1 MKNPAP
7 KINLKGDKN
16 KPQVGFNFWPF
27 VVMLL
32 ILWGWQAVVTQYS
45 VRTIPYSE
53 FRDRLA
59 RREVKDAIVKQD
71 EIVGRIVPQTGTATN
86 LGSSVPANSAT
97 NTPGAGTN
105 STAPFQFRTV
115 RIEDPELVKDLQ
127 ASGAEYNGVRP
138 SFLSQFLLSWIL
150 PIAILFGIWSLMGRK
165 LGAAGQSIFG
175 FGKSTTHLVE
185 GEDTGVSFADVAGCE
200 EAKQELKEVID
211 FLKNPKRYREIGAK
225 IPKGILLVGPP
236 GTGKTLLARAVA
248 GEAKVP
254 FFSLSGSDFV
264 EMFVGVG
271 AARVR
276 DLFQQA
282 KQHAP
287 CIIFIDELD
296 AIGQKRSIHLGAVN
310 DEREQTLNQLLAQ
323 MDGFEPNAGVI
334 ILAATNRPEVL
345 DAALLRPGRFD
356 RQVIVDTPDLDG
368 REAILKVHA
377 RDKRLARGTDLRQL
391 AQATAGF
398 SGADLANVL
407 NEAALLA
414 ARRGAE
420 EISQSDLEAAVEK
433 VVAGPERKSRRL
445 TEQQKRRVAYHELG
459 HALVAAYSPNADPV
473 RKITI
478 VPHGHAALGYTLQVP
493 TEDQFLLS
501 QAELET
507 RLRGM
512 LGGRASEELEYG
524 DLTTGAQND
533 LEHATA
539 LARQMVCLYGMSQ
552 KVGMANCAQR
562 APAYLPGQPF
572 QLQRD
577 CSEQTAREIDEE
589 VKRLLDKSYTEGK
602 EMLSAH
608 RVELRKVVAELLK
621 RETLDGET
629 LYQLI
634 GKEMPKPKDL
644 APMPK
649 ENAAGSVAAV
659 EATAGNPD

>member
-1 MKNPAP
+1 MKKSAP
-7 KINLKGDKN
+7 KIDLERGDK
-16 KPQVGFNFWPF
+16 KPDWRSNIWPF
-27 VVMLL
+27 FIMLVML
-32 ILWGWQAVVTQYS
+32 WVWQAAVSQLT

-53 FRDRLA
+53 FRAHLA
-59 RREVKDAIVKQD
+59 RHEVMNAVVRQN
-71 EIVGRIVPQTGTATN
+71 EIFGRIVPQAAPATN
-86 LGSSVPANSAT
+86 IAASAPAVAQT
-97 NTPGAGTN
+97 NIPAAGTN
-105 STAPFQFRTV
+105 APAAATAPFQFRTQ
-115 RIEDPELVKDLQ
+115 RIEDPDLVRDLQ
-127 ASGAEYNGVRP
+127 ASGAQYNGERP
-138 SFLSQFLLSWIL
+138 SVLSQFLLSWVVPL
-150 PIAILFGIWSLMGRK
+150 AIYLGIWSLVSRK
-165 LGAAGQSIFG
+165 LGVGGQSVFG
-175 FGKSTTHLVE
+175 FGKSTAKLVE
-185 GEDTGVSFADVAGCE
+185 GEKTGVSFADVAGCE
-200 EAKQELKEVID
+200 EAKVELKEVVD

-225 IPKGILLVGPP
+225 IPKGVLLVGPP

-248 GEAKVP
+248 GEARVP
-254 FFSLSGSDFV
+254 FFSMTGSDFV

-282 KQHAP
+282 KQHSP

-334 ILAATNRPEVL
+334 MLAATNRPEVL

-356 RQVIVDTPDLDG
+356 RQVVVDTPDLDG

-377 RDKRLARGTDLRQL
+377 RDKRLAPGVQLRQL

-420 EISQSDLEAAVEK
+420 EISQADLENAVEK

-445 TEQQKRRVAYHELG
+445 TEVQKRRVAYHELG
-459 HALVAAYSPNADPV
+459 HALVAAYSPDADPV
-473 RKITI
+473 RKVTI
-478 VPHGHAALGYTLQVP
+478 VPHGQAALGYTLQVP
-493 TEDQFLLS
+493 TEDQFLMS
-501 QAELET
+501 RAELLT

-539 LARQMVCLYGMSQ
+539 LARQMVCLYGMSERI
-552 KVGMANCAQR
+552 GMANCAQR

-589 VKRLLDKSYTEGK
+589 VKKLLDNCYVEAKDI
-602 EMLSAH
+602 LSTH
-608 RVELRKVVAELLK
+608 RSELRRIVVELLK
-621 RETLDGET
+621 RETLEGDM
-629 LYQLI
+629 LYDLI
-634 GKEMPKPKDL
+634 GKEMPKAKEP
-644 APMPK
+644 APMPA
-649 ENAAGSVAAV
+649 ETGAAAIA
-659 EATAGNPD
+659 

>member
-1 MKNPAP
+1 
-7 KINLKGDKN
+7 
-16 KPQVGFNFWPF
+16 
-27 VVMLL
+27 
-32 ILWGWQAVVTQYS
+32 
-45 VRTIPYSE
+45 
-53 FRDRLA
+53 
-59 RREVKDAIVKQD
+59 
-71 EIVGRIVPQTGTATN
+71 
-86 LGSSVPANSAT
+86 
-97 NTPGAGTN
+97 
-105 STAPFQFRTV
+105 
-115 RIEDPELVKDLQ
+115 
-127 ASGAEYNGVRP
+127 
-138 SFLSQFLLSWIL
+138 
-150 PIAILFGIWSLMGRK
+150 
-165 LGAAGQSIFG
+165 
-175 FGKSTTHLVE
+175 
-185 GEDTGVSFADVAGCE
+185 
-200 EAKQELKEVID
+200 
-211 FLKNPKRYREIGAK
+211 
-225 IPKGILLVGPP
+225 
-236 GTGKTLLARAVA
+236 
-248 GEAKVP
+248 
-254 FFSLSGSDFV
+254 
-264 EMFVGVG
+264 MFVGVG

-296 AIGQKRSIHLGAVN
+296 AIGQKRSIHVGAVN

-334 ILAATNRPEVL
+334 MLAATNRPEVL

-377 RDKRLARGTDLRQL
+377 RGKRLAPDANLRRL

-420 EISQSDLEAAVEK
+420 KISQVDMEAAVEK
-433 VVAGPERKSRRL
+433 VVAGPEQKSRRL
-445 TEQQKRRVAYHELG
+445 TEEQKRRVAYQELG
-459 HALVAAYSPNADPV
+459 HALVAAYSPDADPV

-478 VPHGHAALGYTLQVP
+478 IPHGHAALGYTLQVP

-501 QAELET
+501 QGELLT

-512 LGGRASEELEYG
+512 LGGRAAEELEYG

-539 LARQMVCLYGMSQ
+539 LARQMVCLYGMSE

-589 VKRLLDKSYTEGK
+589 VKRLLDACYAEAKDILT
-602 EMLSAH
+602 AH
-608 RVELRKVVAELLK
+608 RADLRKVVAELLK

-629 LYQLI
+629 LYKLI
-634 GKEMPKPKDL
+634 GKEMPKAKES
-644 APMPK
+644 AAMPV
-649 ENAAGSVAAV
+649 ENGVGAVSAGLRK
-659 EATAGNPD
+659 

>member
-1 MKNPAP
+1 MKNSDS
-7 KINLKGDKN
+7 KIDLKIPDKN
-16 KPQVGFNFWPF
+16 KPNWRVNLWPYF
-27 VVMLL
+27 IMLL
-32 ILWGWQAVVTQYS
+32 VLWGWQAVVNQFE

-53 FRDRLA
+53 FRAHLA
-59 RREVKDAIVKQD
+59 RHEVVNAVVKQD
-71 EIVGRIVPQTGTATN
+71 EILGRITPQSVPSTNIQTTATN
-86 LGSSVPANSAT
+86 AT
-97 NTPGAGTN
+97 VA
-105 STAPFQFRTV
+105 STAAFPFRTL
-115 RIEDPELVKDLQ
+115 RIEDPDLVKDLQ
-127 ASGAEYNGVRP
+127 ASGAQYTGERP
-138 SFLSQFLLSWIL
+138 SFLTQFLLSWVL
-150 PIAILFGIWSLMGRK
+150 PLAVLLGIWSFAGRRMGM
-165 LGAAGQSIFG
+165 AGQSLFG
-175 FGKSTTHLVE
+175 FGKSTARLVE
-185 GEDTGVSFADVAGCE
+185 GEKTGVSFADVAGCE
-200 EAKQELKEVID
+200 EAKLELKEVID
-211 FLKNPKRYREIGAK
+211 FLKNPTRYKEIGAK
-225 IPKGILLVGPP
+225 IPKGVLLIGPP

-282 KQHAP
+282 KQHSP

-345 DAALLRPGRFD
+345 DTALLRPGRFD
-356 RQVIVDTPDLDG
+356 RQVVVDTPDLDG
-368 REAILKVHA
+368 REAILNVHA
-377 RDKRLARGTDLRQL
+377 RGKPLADGVDLRQL

-414 ARRGAE
+414 ARRGAD
-420 EISQSDLEAAVEK
+420 EISQADLEDALEK

-445 TEQQKRRVAYHELG
+445 TDSQKRRIAFHELG
-459 HALVAAYSPNADPV
+459 HALVAAYSPDADPV

-493 TEDQFLLS
+493 TQDQFLLS
-501 QAELET
+501 KAELLT

-539 LARQMVCLYGMSQ
+539 VARQMVCLYGMSER
-552 KVGMANCAQR
+552 VGLANCAQR
-562 APAYLPGQPF
+562 APAYLPGEPF

-589 VKRLLDKSYTEGK
+589 VKKILDSCYAEAKQLLTAHQTELGQ
-602 EMLSAH
+602 A
-608 RVELRKVVAELLK
+608 VAVLLK

-629 LYQLI
+629 LYKLI
-634 GKEMPKPKDL
+634 GKEMPKPQEPVQARL
-644 APMPK
+644 
-649 ENAAGSVAAV
+649 AAG
-659 EATAGNPD
+659 ERPGRREQ